1 MNSMNKSDSEGL
13 VTAYLQK
20 NLMIEELAESLTD
33 ACRDVGRHD
42 FEELLEAM
50 VRKYILRNWKS
61 FDSSA
66 ENYIEL
72 LCSGL
77 KLLSSDMSKI
87 TREMNGDNKPAAET
101 VDRRMRLAKA
111 QKDISEFK
119 DFLDSALANG

>member
-119 DFLDSALANG
+119 DFLDSTLANG

>member
-1 MNSMNKSDSEGL
+1 MNSVNKSDSEGL
-13 VTAYLQK
+13 VSAYLQK

-61 FDSSA
+61 FDGSA

-87 TREMNGDNKPAAET
+87 TREMNGDYKPAAET

>member
-1 MNSMNKSDSEGL
+1 MNSVNKSDSEGL
-13 VTAYLQK
+13 VSAYLQK

-87 TREMNGDNKPAAET
+87 TREMNGDNKPAAEM

>member
-1 MNSMNKSDSEGL
+1 MNSVNKSDSEGL
-13 VTAYLQK
+13 ISAYLQK

-66 ENYIEL
+66 ENYIDL

>member
-1 MNSMNKSDSEGL
+1 MNGLKKSASESFMS
-13 VTAYLQK
+13 AYLQK
-20 NLMIEELAESLTD
+20 NELVEKLADSLAD
-33 ACRDVGRHD
+33 ACAGVNRLD
-42 FEELLEAM
+42 FKELVEAM
-50 VRKYILRNWKS
+50 IRKYVLRNWKS

>member
-1 MNSMNKSDSEGL
+1 MNKSDSEGL

>member
-1 MNSMNKSDSEGL
+1 MDSVSLSESEVL
-13 VTAYLQK
+13 ISAYLQK

-33 ACRDVGRHD
+33 VCRDVSRHD

-66 ENYIEL
+66 KNYIDL
-72 LCSGL
+72 LCSRL
-77 KLLSSDMSKI
+77 KMLSGDMSRI
-87 TREMNGDNKPAAET
+87 TREMNGESNPAAEK

-119 DFLDSALANG
+119 DFLDSALADD

>member
-1 MNSMNKSDSEGL
+1 MNSVNKSDSEGL
-13 VTAYLQK
+13 VSAYLQK